1 MRKRVK
7 ISLHENF
14 LFFLIFFNIFCSLL
28 SRSAIGFP
36 TQWRHA
42 ALVGRQAYRLR
53 LRPGRRPRR
62 SRDAC
67 TASDVILYTALK
79 ASPNYIKLTYSTDSI
94 FFIDFFSHLL
104 RVSTSIL
111 TFNTKDENKNCI
123 GECPCWHKLFFVGCL
138 LPFYLRADDVANL
151 ASFILL
157 NQTKDFWKTVDLII
171 SHLTRKCKITLF
183 FSLSVPKNMNEWFF
197 FLFAARFYSI
207 AKLHVIYDLFD
218 WCLQFHKSYF
228 PSNKWKS
235 YWQLNY

>member
-1 MRKRVK
+1 MRTLIYFPDSLNTKRKSSKFLTFYFFFTFSFLKHIYKTISMRKRVK

-14 LFFLIFFNIFCSLL
+14 LFFLIFFNIFCSLF

-79 ASPNYIKLTYSTDSI
+79 ASPNYIKLTYSTDS
-94 FFIDFFSHLL
+94 FFFYWFFFPHLL

-111 TFNTKDENKNCI
+111 TFNTKDENKTASENVR
-123 GECPCWHKLFFVGCL
+123 VGTN
-138 LPFYLRADDVANL
+138 Y
-151 ASFILL
+151 
-157 NQTKDFWKTVDLII
+157 
-171 SHLTRKCKITLF
+171 
-183 FSLSVPKNMNEWFF
+183 FSSVVF
-197 FLFAARFYSI
+197 FLFI
-207 AKLHVIYDLFD
+207 WEQTMLPI
-218 WCLQFHKSYF
+218 
-228 PSNKWKS
+228 
-235 YWQLNY
+235 

>member
-1 MRKRVK
+1 MGNNEKLFNDYICQTKRFIEEFCSILFELFYEVRQKYKSDLIFCGILRTLIYFPDSLNTKRKSSKFLTFYFFFTFSFLKHIYKTISMRKRVK

-14 LFFLIFFNIFCSLL
+14 LFFLIFFNIFCSLF

-94 FFIDFFSHLL
+94 FF
-104 RVSTSIL
+104 
-111 TFNTKDENKNCI
+111 
-123 GECPCWHKLFFVGCL
+123 
-138 LPFYLRADDVANL
+138 Y
-151 ASFILL
+151 
-157 NQTKDFWKTVDLII
+157 
-171 SHLTRKCKITLF
+171 
-183 FSLSVPKNMNEWFF
+183 WFF
-197 FLFAARFYSI
+197 FLIF
-207 AKLHVIYDLFD
+207 
-218 WCLQFHKSYF
+218 
-228 PSNKWKS
+228 
-235 YWQLNY
+235 